1 MLGFVP
7 RSRVFFDLL
16 DKLAETADRGA
27 GMLLEAADDSVDL
40 EALRA
45 RIKVVEHEGDQ
56 ITHETIQQIN
66 RSFITPLDREDI
78 HTLVCRLDDI
88 LDLVDTA
95 ISRIVMYKIDRLTD
109 DAKAMIRN
117 LVKATGVVVQG
128 VRRLRAAR
136 GYEDILTCCIE
147 IHTCENEGDRLEH
160 VAIASLFDQH
170 ADPLTIIKWKD
181 VYQDLEAAVDRC
193 EDAANVLET
202 LALKSA

>member
-7 RSRVFFDLL
+7 RSQIFFDLL
-16 DKLAETADRGA
+16 DKLAETVDRGA
-27 GMLLEAADDSVDL
+27 SMLLDATDDTIDL
-40 EALRA
+40 PELRD

-78 HTLVCRLDDI
+78 HTLVCHLDDI

-117 LVKATGVVVQG
+117 LAKATRVVVEG
-128 VRRLRAAR
+128 VRRLRKSR

-160 VAIASLFDQH
+160 IAIASLFDEH
-170 ADPLTIIKWKD
+170 EDAITIIKWKD

>member
-1 MLGFVP
+1 MLGIVP
-7 RSRVFFDLL
+7 RSKIFFDLL
-16 DKLAETADRGA
+16 DKLAETVNRGA
-27 GMLLEAADDSVDL
+27 RMLQEATDDSVDF
-40 EALRA
+40 EELRE

-95 ISRIVMYKIDRLTD
+95 ISRIVMYRIADLTD
-109 DAKAMIRN
+109 DAKAMVDN
-117 LVKATGVVVQG
+117 LAKATAVVAQG
-128 VRRLRAAR
+128 VRRLRKSR

-160 VAIASLFDQH
+160 VAIAALFERH
-170 ADPLTIIKWKD
+170 SDPVTIIKWKD
-181 VYQDLEAAVDRC
+181 VYQDLESAVDRC